1 MMRTSDGDPPWV
13 APAIMWLFGL
23 CAFLLLAALARS
35 NDHFPADLWVSRQ
48 VQGLDAEWFARAASF
63 AYYLTTPP
71 YIFGILVPAYVLLR
85 TLYNGH
91 RQALMLLV
99 VPIGAVLTSL
109 AKDHWVDRP
118 ATSLAITRGVT
129 NSSGESFPSAPAI
142 TAMLTFG
149 LLLYFSLGIKRAI
162 LRIPLQA
169 SCLYVIVFTGLNR
182 IYEGASWLSDVYGAF
197 LLGALILAVLIF
209 ADTVWPAAGLPAGE
223 PLAGREPRS
232 IP

>member
-1 MMRTSDGDPPWV
+1 MRSTAGDPPWV
-13 APAIMWLFGL
+13 VPAMTWLFGVT
-23 CAFLLLAALARS
+23 AFILLAALARS

-48 VQGLDAEWFARAASF
+48 VQGLDAEWFGRAASF

-71 YIFGILVPAYVLLR
+71 YIFGILLPAYVLLR

-118 ATSLAITRGVT
+118 ATSLAITRGVM

-142 TAMLTFG
+142 TAILTFG

-162 LRIPLQA
+162 LRIPLQVF
-169 SCLYVIVFTGLNR
+169 CLYAIVFTGLNR
-182 IYEGASWLSDVYGAF
+182 IYEGASWLSDVYGAL

-209 ADTVWPAAGLPAGE
+209 ADIVWLARESPSDE
-223 PLAGREPRS
+223 PLAEPES
-232 IP
+232 HAI

>member
-1 MMRTSDGDPPWV
+1 MMRSSAGDPPWV
-13 APAIMWLFGL
+13 APAMVWLFGL
-23 CAFLLLAALARS
+23 SAFLLLAALARS
-35 NDHFPADLWVSRQ
+35 NDHFPADLWASRQ
-48 VQGLDAEWFARAASF
+48 VQGLDAEWFGRAASF

-71 YIFGILVPAYVLLR
+71 YIFGILLPAYMILR
-85 TLYNGH
+85 TLYDGH

-118 ATSLAITRGVT
+118 ATSLAITRGVM

-149 LLLYFSLGIKRAI
+149 LLLYFSLRIKRAS
-162 LRIPLQA
+162 LRIPLQVF
-169 SCLYVIVFTGLNR
+169 CLYIVVFTGLDR

-197 LLGALILAVLIF
+197 LLAALVLAVLIF
-209 ADTVWPAAGLPAGE
+209 ADTVLPTARPPTDE
-223 PLAGREPRS
+223 PLAGS
-232 IP
+232 GSHTV

>member
-1 MMRTSDGDPPWV
+1 MMRSSAGDPPWV

-23 CAFLLLAALARS
+23 SAFLLLAALARS

-48 VQGLDAEWFARAASF
+48 VQGLDAEWFGRAASF

-71 YIFGILVPAYVLLR
+71 YIFGILLPAYVLLR
-85 TLYNGH
+85 ILYEGN

-118 ATSLAITRGVT
+118 ETSLAITRGVT
-129 NSSGESFPSAPAI
+129 GSSGESFPSAPAI
-142 TAMLTFG
+142 IAMLTFG
-149 LLLYFSLGIKRAI
+149 LLLYFSLGIKRAS

-169 SCLYVIVFTGLNR
+169 FCLYVVVFTGLDR

-197 LLGALILAVLIF
+197 LLGALILALLIF
-209 ADTVWPAAGLPAGE
+209 ADTVWPAARPPTEKLGLGAE
-223 PLAGREPRS
+223 SAV
-232 IP
+232 

>member
-1 MMRTSDGDPPWV
+1 MV
-13 APAIMWLFGL
+13 WLFGL
-23 CAFLLLAALARS
+23 SAFLLLAALARS
-35 NDHFPADLWVSRQ
+35 NDHFPVDLWASRQ
-48 VQGLDAEWFARAASF
+48 VQGLDAESFGRAASF
-63 AYYLTTPP
+63 ASYLATPP
-71 YIFGILVPAYVLLR
+71 YIFGILLPAYVLLR
-85 TLYNGH
+85 KLYDGH

-118 ATSLAITRGVT
+118 ATSLAITRGVM

-142 TAMLTFG
+142 TALLTFG
-149 LLLYFSLGIKRAI
+149 LLLYFSVGIKRAV

-169 SCLYVIVFTGLNR
+169 FCLYVIVFTGLDR
-182 IYEGASWLSDVYGAF
+182 IYEGASWLSDVYGAL

-223 PLAGREPRS
+223 RSAGQESRS